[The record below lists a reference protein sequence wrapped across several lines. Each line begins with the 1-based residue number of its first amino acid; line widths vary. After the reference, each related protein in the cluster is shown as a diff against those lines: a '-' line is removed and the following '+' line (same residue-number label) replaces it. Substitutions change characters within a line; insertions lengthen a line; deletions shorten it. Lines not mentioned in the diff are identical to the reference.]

1 MRLYGNGDAMNMNAD
16 FVNSSVLIDGFPV
29 YGFSSVEEAANWI
42 LSSYDRPNIA
52 VALNAE
58 KIITSR
64 NEPGKFDHLKNNAF
78 FYPDGTPV
86 VWLLARRNIASAR
99 IPGVEL
105 WEAIMAAAGD
115 RKVFLLG
122 ASEEVNRA
130 TAEKLRKS
138 YGLTNLERR
147 NGYFDDDQVIIDEL
161 AAAQPD
167 IVTVAM
173 GSPRQEEFMDCA
185 RKVCPNTF
193 FMGVGGTYDVFTG
206 RLPRAPLWMRKI
218 GMEWL
223 FRSLREPKR
232 FLRNI
237 SYIHFMYLYVTRQI

>member
-1 MRLYGNGDAMNMNAD
+1 MNVNVD
-16 FVNSSVLIDGFPV
+16 FVNAPVLIDGFPV
-29 YGFSSVEEAANWI
+29 YGFATVDAAAQWI
-42 LSSYDRPNIA
+42 LTSFDRPNVAI
-52 VALNAE
+52 ALNAE
-58 KIITSR
+58 KIITGR
-64 NEPGKFDHLKNNAF
+64 QNPHKFDDLKNSAF

-86 VWLLARRNIASAR
+86 VWLLKRRNIMSSR

-105 WEAIMAAAGD
+105 WEALMRAAGD

-130 TAEKLRKS
+130 TADKLRADF
-138 YGLTNLERR
+138 GLTNLERR
-147 NGYFDDDQVIIDEL
+147 NGYFDDEDLIIDEL

-173 GSPRQEEFMDCA
+173 GSPRQEDFIA
-185 RKVCPNTF
+185 KAQKRCPNTF

-206 RLPRAPLWMRKI
+206 KLPRAPKWMQRL
-218 GMEWL
+218 GLEWL

-237 SYIHFMYLYVTRQI
+237 SYIHFMYLYVTRQV

>member
-1 MRLYGNGDAMNMNAD
+1 MNVNAD

-29 YGFSSVEEAANWI
+29 YGFASVDAAAEWI
-42 LSSYDRPNIA
+42 LNSYDRPNIA

-58 KIITSR
+58 KIITGR
-64 NEPGKFDHLKNNAF
+64 KEPGKFDTLKNNAF

-86 VWLLARRNIASAR
+86 VWLLRRRNVHSAR

-105 WEAIMAAAGD
+105 WEAIMRAAGS

-130 TAEKLRKS
+130 TAEKLRAE
-138 YGLTNLERR
+138 YGLENLERR
-147 NGYFDDDQVIIDEL
+147 NGYFDDEQVILDEL

-173 GSPRQEEFMDCA
+173 GSPRQEDFMA
-185 RKVCPNTF
+185 HAQKLCPNTF
-193 FMGVGGTYDVFTG
+193 FMGVGGTYDVYTG
-206 RLPRAPLWMRKI
+206 RLPRAPGFMRNF

-223 FRSLREPKR
+223 FRSLREPRR
-232 FLRNI
+232 FLRNL
-237 SYIHFMYLYVTRQI
+237 SYIRFMYLYVTRQI